1 MKDKIERFEDLK
13 IWQASVELAV
23 SLYRELANCKDYG
36 LRDQIQ
42 RSAVSIPSNIAEG
55 FDRNSN
61 KEFVR
66 FLKISKSSCA
76 ELRTQLIIADRIK
89 LLSNSDMIE
98 ETKKLSAMIQA
109 LITYRQT
116 I

>member
-1 MKDKIERFEDLK
+1 MKDKIEKFEDLK

-36 LRDQIQ
+36 LRDQMQ

-66 FLKISKSSCA
+66 FLKISKSFP
-76 ELRTQLIIADRIK
+76 
-89 LLSNSDMIE
+89 
-98 ETKKLSAMIQA
+98 
-109 LITYRQT
+109 
-116 I
+116 